1 MDING
6 EKMMILTDVLRN
18 QRTKV
23 GRIAGNLTLPRPVE
37 LRTLLAVG
45 VGSFI
50 GLLLA
55 LIVNPGNTQSM
66 FYGATIGG
74 CAGWGATNWSPLK
87 GETLATWILLTL
99 RTKGGRVI
107 SSTNQEKLAIGICYL
122 PETARG
128 SVQVTRGAIQVSEGS
143 VDSRGI
149 FKKVNELT
157 LPTELRNQMR
167 EFTNTIPE
175 SSTNKNIRLS
185 TNVKNKK
192 SAQSKKSNVGKISRA
207 REEAGRKPAPWRED
221 GEENV

>member
-1 MDING
+1 
-6 EKMMILTDVLRN
+6 
-18 QRTKV
+18 
-23 GRIAGNLTLPRPVE
+23 
-37 LRTLLAVG
+37 
-45 VGSFI
+45 
-50 GLLLA
+50 
-55 LIVNPGNTQSM
+55 M

>member
-1 MDING
+1 
-6 EKMMILTDVLRN
+6 
-18 QRTKV
+18 
-23 GRIAGNLTLPRPVE
+23 
-37 LRTLLAVG
+37 
-45 VGSFI
+45 
-50 GLLLA
+50 
-55 LIVNPGNTQSM
+55 
-66 FYGATIGG
+66 
-74 CAGWGATNWSPLK
+74 
-87 GETLATWILLTL
+87 
-99 RTKGGRVI
+99 
-107 SSTNQEKLAIGICYL
+107 
-122 PETARG
+122 
-128 SVQVTRGAIQVSEGS
+128 VQVTRGAIQVSEGS